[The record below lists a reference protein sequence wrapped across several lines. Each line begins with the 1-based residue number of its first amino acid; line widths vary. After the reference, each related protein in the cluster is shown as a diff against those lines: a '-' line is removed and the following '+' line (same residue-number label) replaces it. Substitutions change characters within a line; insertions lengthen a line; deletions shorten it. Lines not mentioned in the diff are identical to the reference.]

1 VSYARNQGLGGVM
14 IWEIGQGYRATQ
26 PSGQRDPLLQAVKQA
41 VRATPD
47 FIAVV
52 RTNRDIQLD
61 FMSLPLALY
70 RIERTSN
77 LTSDSWSILTNN
89 LTGTGGILQI
99 TDPGALDARS
109 VQFYRV
115 RTPP

>member
-1 VSYARNQGLGGVM
+1 M

-26 PSGQRDPLLQAVKQA
+26 PSGRRDPLLQAVKQA

-47 FIAVV
+47 FIAIA
-52 RTNRDIQLD
+52 RTNRDVQLG
-61 FMSLPLALY
+61 FLSLPLALY

-77 LTSDSWSILTNN
+77 LTSGSWSILTNN
-89 LTGTGGILQI
+89 LAGTGGILQN
-99 TDPGALDARS
+99 TDPVALDDRTA
-109 VQFYRV
+109 QFYRV